1 MIKLYAKDSKY
12 KGSGYRYLDSLSEDM
27 PPVRK
32 YEDFVETEAHEMP
45 SKHESGQTR
54 FYISI
59 TCPHCKKVFV
69 DIPEEQ
75 MKTSK
80 ASRCLQHLRVCD
92 TFKAKGGK
100 VTSPPEKIYKD
111 PAIANLTE
119 SIEALESTVASHNA
133 EIQDMND
140 KMASICE
147 ENAWLKSENAE
158 LETALANARAA
169 LRSQRKRLLST
180 LESVD
185 VHSQMGFPIMKLD
198 NGLC

>member
-32 YEDFVETEAHEMP
+32 YEDFVETEPEFKTGKKAPWDTEN
-45 SKHESGQTR
+45 
-54 FYISI
+54 YVDII
-59 TCPHCKKVFV
+59 CPHCSKLFV
-69 DIPEEQ
+69 ELTVDSL
-75 MKTSK
+75 KSSK
-80 ASRCLQHLRVCD
+80 ASQCLKHLRVCD

>member
-1 MIKLYAKDSKY
+1 
-12 KGSGYRYLDSLSEDM
+12 M

-32 YEDFVETEAHEMP
+32 YEDFVEGTSELRPAKLPPYKPRE
-45 SKHESGQTR
+45 
-54 FYISI
+54 YISL
-59 TCPHCKKVFV
+59 TCPHCKIAFV
-69 DIPEEQ
+69 SLPIEN
-75 MKTSK
+75 MKSQK
-80 ASRCLQHLRVCD
+80 AGECLKHLRVCD